1 MQEDIIYVV
10 YFDGKRYEKE
20 GLKIAYL
27 NKSYTKQIITTE
39 AKNKVKD
46 KYDEEVTSKSFKY
59 WYELTEE
66 LQKVLIDEM
75 KERFMIVEYKPCL

>member
-20 GLKIAYL
+20 GLKIVYL
-27 NKSYTKQIITTE
+27 NKSYAKQIITTE
-39 AKNKVKD
+39 SKNKTKD
-46 KYDEEVTSKSFKY
+46 KYDEEVTSKAFKY

>member
-10 YFDGKRYEKE
+10 YFDGERYEKE

-27 NKSYTKQIITTE
+27 NKSYAKQIITTE
-39 AKNKVKD
+39 AKNKAKD
-46 KYDEEVTSKSFKY
+46 KYDEEVTSNVFKY
-59 WYELTEE
+59 WYELSED
-66 LQKVLIDEM
+66 LQKVLINRM